1 MKHLFG
7 PVPSRRLGLS
17 LGVDL
22 LPFKTCTLD
31 CVYCQLGPTTC
42 LTLAREERVSTA
54 EVLEEIRSLSEE
66 KPDRVGHGDGGAGAA
81 GAVEFDYLTLAGSG
95 EPLLHR
101 GLDEIIRGA
110 KEAVDKPVALLTNG
124 TLFFR
129 EEVRREVLEADL
141 IIPSLD
147 AATAPTFKRINRPHP
162 ELSIDDL
169 LEGLVRLREEFSG
182 EIWLEVMLVKGIND
196 GEAPLIAEAAERIG
210 AERVQLN
217 TVVRPPA
224 EPVQPLSPEEMEE
237 MLELFSGAEVI
248 ADWGRDLSKT
258 TEVLIRDLLTR
269 RPCTLEELSSL
280 SGLHRNE
287 ILKYLGVLEA
297 EDEIRRLR
305 HEGRLYFRAREG
317 RGEI

>member
-1 MKHLFG
+1 MSHLFG

-42 LTLAREERVSTA
+42 LTLDRERRVSPA
-54 EVLEEIRSLSEE
+54 EVLSEIRTRAEAVEE
-66 KPDRVGHGDGGAGAA
+66 GREE
-81 GAVEFDYLTLAGSG
+81 EFDYLTLAGSG

-147 AATAPTFKRINRPHP
+147 AATAATFESVNRPHP
-162 ELSIDDL
+162 DLSIEEVI
-169 LEGLVRLREEFSG
+169 EGLVRLRGEYSG
-182 EIWLEVMLVKGIND
+182 EIWLEVMLVSGFND
-196 GEAPLIAEAAERIG
+196 SEAPLIAEAAEKIDPDRI
-210 AERVQLN
+210 QLN

-224 EPVQPLSPEEMEE
+224 EPVQPVSPVEMVG
-237 MLELFSGAEVI
+237 MLEVFSGAEVI
-248 ADWGRDLSKT
+248 AEWTRDWTREGSEESKGAKGAGA
-258 TEVLIRDLLTR
+258 LIIDLLAR
-269 RPCTLEELSSL
+269 RPCTLEELAAL
-280 SGLHRNE
+280 TALHRNE
-287 ILKYLGVLEA
+287 ILKYLEVLEA
-297 EDEIRRLR
+297 AGKISRLR
-305 HEGRLYFRAREG
+305 HRGVLYFQAPDR
-317 RGEI
+317 

>member
-42 LTLAREERVSTA
+42 LTLARERRVSTA
-54 EVLEEIRSLSEE
+54 MVLEEIRSRSE
-66 KPDRVGHGDGGAGAA
+66 D
-81 GAVEFDYLTLAGSG
+81 EFDYLTLAGSG
-95 EPLLHR
+95 EPLLHL

-110 KEAVDKPVALLTNG
+110 KETVDKPVALLTNG

-129 EEVRREVLEADL
+129 DDVRREVLEADL

-147 AATAPTFKRINRPHP
+147 AATAPTFERVNRPHP
-162 ELSIDDL
+162 DLSIDEIV
-169 LEGLVRLREEFSG
+169 EGLVRLREEFSG
-182 EIWLEVMLVKGIND
+182 DIWLEVMLVKGVND
-196 GEAPLIAEAAERIG
+196 FEAPLIAEAAERIG

-224 EPVQPLSPEEMEE
+224 EPVQPLSPEEMEG
-237 MLELFSGAEVI
+237 MLEIFSGAEVI
-248 ADWGRDLSKT
+248 ADWGRDLSKK

-269 RPCTLEELSSL
+269 RPCTLEEISSL

-287 ILKYLGVLEA
+287 ILKYLEVLEA

-305 HEGRLYFRAREG
+305 HKGRLYFQAREG
-317 RGEI
+317 EAR

>member
-1 MKHLFG
+1 MSYLFG

-42 LTLAREERVSTA
+42 LTLDRERRVSTA
-54 EVLEEIRSLSEE
+54 EVLAEIRS
-66 KPDRVGHGDGGAGAA
+66 RVE
-81 GAVEFDYLTLAGSG
+81 AVEEGREEDFDYLTLAGSG
-95 EPLLHR
+95 EPLLHQ

-147 AATAPTFKRINRPHP
+147 AATTATFKRINRPHP
-162 ELSIDDL
+162 DLSIEKVI
-169 LEGLVRLREEFSG
+169 EGLVRLREEFSG
-182 EIWLEVMLVKGIND
+182 EIWLEVMLVSGFND
-196 GEAPLIAEAAERIG
+196 SEAPLIAEAAEEIG
-210 AERVQLN
+210 ADRVQLN

-224 EPVQPLSPEEMEE
+224 EPVQPLTPEEMEG
-237 MLELFSGAEVI
+237 MRELFSGAEVI
-248 ADWGRDLSKT
+248 AEWHRELSKGT
-258 TEVLIRDLLTR
+258 RGLVVDLLAR
-269 RPCTLEELSSL
+269 RPCTLADLAAL
-280 SGLHRNE
+280 TALHRNE
-287 ILKYLGVLEA
+287 ILKYLEVLEA
-297 EDEIRRLR
+297 EGKISRL
-305 HEGRLYFRAREG
+305 HHGGLLYFQSRDR
-317 RGEI
+317 

>member
-1 MKHLFG
+1 MRIMNHLFG

-42 LTLAREERVSTA
+42 LTLDRERRVSPADVLEQIRSRAEAVGEGREE
-54 EVLEEIRSLSEE
+54 
-66 KPDRVGHGDGGAGAA
+66 
-81 GAVEFDYLTLAGSG
+81 EFDYLTLAGSG

-110 KEAVDKPVALLTNG
+110 KEAVDKPIALLTNG

-129 EEVRREVLEADL
+129 DDVRREVLEADL

-147 AATAPTFKRINRPHP
+147 AATTATFERVNRPHP
-162 ELSIDDL
+162 DLSI
-169 LEGLVRLREEFSG
+169 EEVIGGLVRLREEYSG

-196 GEAPLIAEAAERIG
+196 SEAPLIAEAAERIG
-210 AERVQLN
+210 ADRVQLN

-224 EPVQPLSPEEMEE
+224 EPVQPLSPEEMEA
-237 MLELFSGAEVI
+237 MLEIFSGAEVI
-248 ADWGRDLSKT
+248 ADWPREGSKGT
-258 TEVLIRDLLTR
+258 GALIVDLLAR
-269 RPCTLEELSSL
+269 RPCTLEELAAL
-280 SGLHRNE
+280 TALHRNE
-287 ILKYLGVLEA
+287 ILKYLEVLETA
-297 EDEIRRLR
+297 GKISRLR
-305 HEGRLYFRAREG
+305 HRGVLYFQAPDR
-317 RGEI
+317 

>member
-1 MKHLFG
+1 MTRTIKHLFG

-42 LTLAREERVSTA
+42 LTLAREERVSPA

-66 KPDRVGHGDGGAGAA
+66 GSDRVGDGDGGR

-101 GLDEIIRGA
+101 GLEEIIRGA
-110 KEAVDKPVALLTNG
+110 KEAVDKSVALLTNG
-124 TLFFR
+124 TLFFQDD
-129 EEVRREVLEADL
+129 VRREVLEADL

-147 AATAPTFKRINRPHP
+147 AATQPTFERINRPHP
-162 ELSIDDL
+162 DLSIDEIV
-169 LEGLVRLREEFSG
+169 EGLVRLREEFEG

-196 GEAPLIAEAAERIG
+196 GEAALIAEAAERIG
-210 AERVQLN
+210 PDKVQLN

-224 EPVQPLSPEEMEE
+224 EPVQPLSPDEMDG
-237 MLELFSGAEVI
+237 MLEVFSGAEVI
-248 ADWGRDLSKT
+248 AEWGRDLSKMT
-258 TEVLIRDLLTR
+258 VDLIRDLLTR
-269 RPCTLEELSSL
+269 RPCTLAELSSL
-280 SGLHRNE
+280 SGLHQNE
-287 ILKYLGVLEA
+287 ILKYLEVLEA
-297 EDEIRRLR
+297 EDKIMRLR
-305 HEGRLYFRAREG
+305 HKDRLYFQAKDG
-317 RGEI
+317 